1 MLLLS
6 QPRPDELA
14 DALAT
19 GVRITVASSA
29 FVDDVAR
36 AADAAG
42 RRAPVHL
49 KVDTG
54 MHRIGVTP
62 AEAVD
67 VARAIVASD
76 SLELEGV
83 WTHCAVAD
91 DPEDPRSEEH
101 TSELQSLMRISYAVF
116 CLKNKT
122 K

>member
-67 VARAIVASD
+67 VAPAIVARD

-91 DPEDPRSEEH
+91 EPEDPFTDEQLFRSD
-101 TSELQSLMRISYAVF
+101 AV
-116 CLKNKT
+116 LAVGRGHGRERG
-122 K
+122 

>member
-42 RRAPVHL
+42 RPAPVHL

-76 SLELEGV
+76 SLEPEV
-83 WTHCAVAD
+83 EWTHCAVAD
-91 DPEDPRSEEH
+91 EPEAPSTAEQPFRYH
-101 TSELQSLMRISYAVF
+101 AV
-116 CLKNKT
+116 LRALAAAGI
-122 K
+122 

>member
-42 RRAPVHL
+42 RRAPAHL

-54 MHRIGVTP
+54 MHRIRVTP
-62 AEAVD
+62 AEAVA
-67 VARAIVASD
+67 VARPLGPID
-76 SLELEGV
+76 HTHLERVLNHPAG
-83 WTHCAVAD
+83 AD
-91 DPEDPRSEEH
+91 DSATPANPPPPFH
-101 TSELQSLMRISYAVF
+101 YHPVLAA
-116 CLKNKT
+116 
-122 K
+122 